1 MARKADDKVG
11 WDLAAPHRAVMV
23 ILNRPRFGE
32 NNVPPVPGRMAL
44 LPGQFRALRLGR

>member
-23 ILNRPRFGE
+23 ILNRPD
-32 NNVPPVPGRMAL
+32 PV
-44 LPGQFRALRLGR
+44 